1 MTDQAA
7 AALRFREL
15 HERPE
20 PLLLPNPWDPGT
32 ARLLASLGFE
42 ALATTSLGVANQL
55 GRRRASRQAILG
67 NLRAIS
73 DATPLPVNAVLT
85 ARAENLLW
93 QAGDLDDTISRLRAF
108 EEAGADVL
116 YAPGLRTLDEMR
128 AVASSVGGPVN
139 VVMGFADPEIT
150 LAQLAE
156 IGVRRVSI
164 GGALS
169 RVALRSFMDAA
180 KEMRAGHFGFVTRMA
195 PLTDFHPLFT

>member
-73 DATPLPVNAVLT
+73 DATPLPVNVVLT

-128 AVASSVGGPVN
+128 AVVSSVGGPVN